1 MRKIIT
7 VLLAIVLLNGVT
19 ELHQFLKLPLLLSHL
34 RHHRTEDPSI
44 SLLGFLR
51 IHYNSNQ
58 HPDDQDDGEDSELP
72 FKSAGTL
79 QHTDIPI
86 AFRKETALS
95 VPSFPVTRAIAYQ
108 PDAVPCSRSYSI
120 FHPPRASR
128 TTQDRIG
135 S

>member
-7 VLLAIVLLNGVT
+7 VLLAVVLLNGVT

-34 RHHRTEDPSI
+34 RHHRAEDPSI
-44 SLLGFLR
+44 SLLEFLR

-58 HPDDQDDGEDSELP
+58 HPDDQDDREDSELP
-72 FKSAGTL
+72 FKSANTI
-79 QHTDIPI
+79 QHTDIPLS
-86 AFRKETALS
+86 FRKESGLS
-95 VPSFPVTRAIAYQ
+95 VPSFPVSLAIAYQ
-108 PDAVPCSRSYSI
+108 PDADPCSRSYSI

-128 TTQDRIG
+128 TTHDRIG